1 MFLEAQAALLP
12 GSMAQG
18 VEEEVE
24 GNADAKTG
32 VEPGEGKGGAP
43 PIQPLPHILPL
54 PLGRCLPRATSPLW
68 ATASE
73 APNKAKNQGY
83 LADG

>member
-18 VEEEVE
+18 VEEEAE
-24 GNADAKTG
+24 GDADAKTG

-54 PLGRCLPRATSPLW
+54 PLGRCTPSSGYFTSLGYCF
-68 ATASE
+68 
-73 APNKAKNQGY
+73 QGPKQ
-83 LADG
+83 G